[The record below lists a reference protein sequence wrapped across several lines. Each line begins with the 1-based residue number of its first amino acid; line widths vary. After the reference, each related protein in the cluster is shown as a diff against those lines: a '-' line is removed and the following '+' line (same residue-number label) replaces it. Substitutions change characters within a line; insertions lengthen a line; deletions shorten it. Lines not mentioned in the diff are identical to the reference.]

1 MSDYVQSNIRFLS
14 EQYLSGTLFLKP
26 ASTWKPSP
34 HSRRSSVTNPERC
47 APHPPIVVIRES
59 GLTIIELELELE
71 PYQITLP
78 VLPCLFLYHVLPCI
92 NLACMYVSRVWRE
105 LMSQA

>member
-26 ASTWKPSP
+26 ASTRIPSP
-34 HSRRSSVTNPERC
+34 HFRRSSVTNPERC

-71 PYQITLP
+71 LEQKIAL
-78 VLPCLFLYHVLPCI
+78 LYYRSLLRGRVFPS
-92 NLACMYVSRVWRE
+92 AYVARLYYTAISCE
-105 LMSQA
+105 TT